1 MEKEFKPNFSELM
14 FLELMGI
21 TLQDG
26 RLVDESGNWLVLE
39 DQKEILEK
47 FDNDK
52 YKYTFRCGN
61 KTIVFYRDKDR
72 KNGRRLSNKIIIKE
86 GNVEKEFEECE
97 DEKDYPT
104 RKFDYRR
111 DGKSVFEVSTRFNVT
126 GGVLY
131 VVGVPSHYSNIN
143 CFVNKIQHFRASEDD
158 KKERSYWYNNL
169 SGMYLEHAYF
179 NEIRKDLCNEDSKVK
194 EFATQIFP
202 YIYEGYKKA
211 LAIPVVF
218 EDNLRLYYEKEKNR
232 INNHFTNAVAMALTE
247 KNEDLEKV
255 GEDEEAFEKYVEMN
269 KDKEEARRHNR

>member
-169 SGMYLEHAYF
+169 RRFGGCYHSGFGLGFERLIMYLTGVE
-179 NEIRKDLCNEDSKVK
+179 NIRDVI
-194 EFATQIFP
+194 AFP
-202 YIYEGYKKA
+202 RTPGNCD
-211 LAIPVVF
+211 F
-218 EDNLRLYYEKEKNR
+218 
-232 INNHFTNAVAMALTE
+232 
-247 KNEDLEKV
+247 
-255 GEDEEAFEKYVEMN
+255 
-269 KDKEEARRHNR
+269 